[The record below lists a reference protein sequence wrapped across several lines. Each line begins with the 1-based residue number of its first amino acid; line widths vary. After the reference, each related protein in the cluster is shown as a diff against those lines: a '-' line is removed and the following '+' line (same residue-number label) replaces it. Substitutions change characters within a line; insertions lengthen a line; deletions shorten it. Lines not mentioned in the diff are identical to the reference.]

1 MFCDPNF
8 GMYERDLSIC
18 EHISKLQEKKNY
30 PRYIFASTGKNR
42 KDRIAAAISKLNGSL
57 KFWLSVQSM
66 DKEVLKNI
74 ERQNI
79 KLDVMTGLAVS
90 YSKLGLP
97 SFSEIIICLPGETL
111 ESHLNSLSK
120 LLDSGIGA
128 ITTYNLMLL
137 NGTEMNTKSH
147 REKFGLKSHFRVI
160 PRDFGKLKQGDIS
173 AEIEEIVTST
183 NHMSFDEYV
192 EGRIFHLL
200 IQIIFNNELYSPFF
214 KLMKQRKIPIMNFF
228 KKLKDK
234 IQLSPKVLKISL
246 KVLKTILVMNCGK
259 ARKSY

>member
-1 MFCDPNF
+1 MTLILECTKEIYLFASIYQNF
-8 GMYERDLSIC
+8 KKRKTILD
-18 EHISKLQEKKNY
+18 ISLHLQE
-30 PRYIFASTGKNR
+30 KNR

-57 KFWLSVQSM
+57 KFWLGVQSM

-137 NGTEMNTKSH
+137 NGTE
-147 REKFGLKSHFRVI
+147 R
-160 PRDFGKLKQGDIS
+160 
-173 AEIEEIVTST
+173 
-183 NHMSFDEYV
+183 
-192 EGRIFHLL
+192 
-200 IQIIFNNELYSPFF
+200 
-214 KLMKQRKIPIMNFF
+214 
-228 KKLKDK
+228 
-234 IQLSPKVLKISL
+234 
-246 KVLKTILVMNCGK
+246 
-259 ARKSY
+259 